1 MSRSSP
7 QRRQPR
13 PLALCSCCIL
23 VGMDFFGGL
32 KDSGFLQDLDY
43 STTLYKWL
51 LGFFLVAVIYWMLLS
66 REMFNHR
73 VVPFLFFSFFPF
85 CSPLCIL
92 CVVFVFLCFFNIII
106 LLIKKK

>member
-1 MSRSSP
+1 M
-7 QRRQPR
+7 
-13 PLALCSCCIL
+13 
-23 VGMDFFGGL
+23 V
-32 KDSGFLQDLDY
+32 FLQDLDY

-85 CSPLCIL
+85 FFFLFLSFPFALPKLRWGMLTSLKSWNTYLGTSYTHVTTTKTGRPLRYMEI
-92 CVVFVFLCFFNIII
+92 
-106 LLIKKK
+106 

>member
-32 KDSGFLQDLDY
+32 KDSGFFAR
-43 STTLYKWL
+43 
-51 LGFFLVAVIYWMLLS
+51 LGLFYY
-66 REMFNHR
+66 
-73 VVPFLFFSFFPF
+73 VV
-85 CSPLCIL
+85 
-92 CVVFVFLCFFNIII
+92 
-106 LLIKKK
+106 